1 MQSCYLFD
9 CGSPAKPLCKFT
21 AHGFFTSSVLK
32 MTQHSYEL
40 SQWGKQVQQERA
52 NTERQSD
59 ISPTTPVSVDKT
71 LFSTSPI
78 LPTNGSQQTRK
89 GLSLIIF
96 NKIILLKVHAYFV
109 SLVICIKP
117 LLMIL
122 RQIPEYLFYLLSPN
136 IFTLTNAF

>member
-59 ISPTTPVSVDKT
+59 ISPTTPVPVDKT
-71 LFSTSPI
+71 VFSTSSI
-78 LPTNGSQQTRK
+78 LPTSGSQQTRK
-89 GLSLIIF
+89 GLPVIIF
-96 NKIILLKVHAYFV
+96 NKIILFTAHVLFIY
-109 SLVICIKP
+109 L
-117 LLMIL
+117 IL
-122 RQIPEYLFYLLSPN
+122 SCYMF
-136 IFTLTNAF
+136 